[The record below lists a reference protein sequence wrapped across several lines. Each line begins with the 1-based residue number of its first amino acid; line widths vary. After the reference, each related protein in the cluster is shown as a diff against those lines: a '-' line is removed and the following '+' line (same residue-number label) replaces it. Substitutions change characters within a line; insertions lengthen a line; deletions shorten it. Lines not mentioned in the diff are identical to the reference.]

1 MNKCEK
7 CSKNIT
13 KSKPGLECGRC
24 EKIVHL
30 NTQCSGLTAKQ
41 QAALRATDNLEWNC
55 QECRDTSI
63 RHNSIVFPNDE
74 DEDDVLS
81 NVTLTGQPEIKK
93 LLEDISKDLST
104 KVEKSVRREMK
115 SIDQAIQFNSNK
127 LDDVLKKFEVCL
139 ESISELKKKNIEL
152 TNKNTHLETR
162 VGALEQ
168 RIHEIEQRK
177 LSKHI
182 EVFNVPFNEPEDP
195 LKLAGKV
202 ATILQQKSEDIK
214 EAKRMPGRK
223 DRTAPI
229 QVKLRSETT
238 QMQWLS
244 AAKSKPDKILVSDV
258 ISSASG
264 ATAQV
269 PVYIKE
275 ALTPYNKQL
284 LWSAKQ
290 ELQEKYKFIWCKKGV
305 LRVRKEGSE
314 EKPYIIRSMDDITA
328 LKKKNK

>member
-13 KSKPGLECGRC
+13 KSKPGLECSRC

-30 NTQCSGLTAKQ
+30 NAQCSGLTSKQ

-55 QECRDTSI
+55 QECRDNSI
-63 RHNSIVFPNDE
+63 RHNSIFIPNDE
-74 DEDDVLS
+74 DEDDVAS
-81 NVTLTGQPEIKK
+81 NTTLAGQPNIKK
-93 LLEDISKDLST
+93 LLEDISKDLT
-104 KVEKSVRREMK
+104 NQVEKSVRREIK
-115 SIDQAIQFNSNK
+115 SIDQSIQFNSDK
-127 LDDVLKKFEVCL
+127 LDDVLKKFEACL
-139 ESISELKKKNIEL
+139 ESVSELKKKNIEL
-152 TNKNTHLETR
+152 SNRNTHLETR

-182 EVFNVPFNEPEDP
+182 ELFNVPCNEPEDP
-195 LKLAGKV
+195 LELVGKV
-202 ATILQQKSEDIK
+202 ATILKQQPKDIK
-214 EAKRMPGRK
+214 QAKRMPGRK

-229 QVKLRSETT
+229 QVQLQSEDIQT
-238 QMQWLS
+238 QWLT
-244 AAKSKPDKILVSDV
+244 AAKSNPYKILASD
-258 ISSASG
+258 IIPNASG
-264 ATAQV
+264 AAAEI
-269 PVYIKE
+269 PVYVKE

-290 ELQEKYKFIWCKKGV
+290 ELKERFKFIWCKKGV

-328 LKKKNK
+328 LKNKKK